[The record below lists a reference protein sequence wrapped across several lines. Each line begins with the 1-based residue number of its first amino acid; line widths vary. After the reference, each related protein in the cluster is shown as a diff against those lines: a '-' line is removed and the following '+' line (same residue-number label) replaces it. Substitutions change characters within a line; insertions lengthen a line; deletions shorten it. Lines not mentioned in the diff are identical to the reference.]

1 MIDQRKEEHL
11 EGDFVVHTVQGPVPA
26 DVLGF
31 TLPHEHIMVDFGGA
45 ATAGKHRYDA
55 NKVIEMMLPYLQA
68 VAARGVRS
76 FFECTPNFLGR
87 DPEIFRT
94 LSEKSGLNIVTNTG
108 LYNNQYLPEYAK
120 EQSAERLA
128 EAWIAEFV
136 EGIDGSGI
144 KPGFIKTAVNPQPTE
159 LDLKLIHAAA
169 LAHKETGLTIATHT
183 CTADAAEAIV
193 QILDQ
198 HQVDPARWIF
208 VHAHVEE
215 DFSRV
220 LALAQTGIWIEL
232 DGLAWGG
239 DEDHADK
246 LMKLLEHGYVGQILL
261 SQDAGWYNIG
271 EENGGKVI
279 PYTRLQAEFLPLLGA
294 RGVDSPTL
302 DKITRLNPANAFGLW
317 SQHL

>member
-1 MIDQRKEEHL
+1 MDDLRKEPVA
-11 EGDFVVHTVQGPVPA
+11 DDRIVHTVCGPVPA
-26 DVLGF
+26 NELGF

-45 ATAGKHRYDA
+45 TTAGKHRYDA
-55 NKVIEMMLPYLQA
+55 QNVIEVMLPYLQA
-68 VAARGVRS
+68 IVAQGVQT

-94 LSEKSGLNIVTNTG
+94 LSEQSGLNIVTNTG

-120 EQSAERLA
+120 TQSAEQLA
-128 EAWIAEFV
+128 EAWVAEFV
-136 EGIDGSGI
+136 GGIDGSGI
-144 KPGFIKTAVNPQPTE
+144 KPGFIKTAVNPQPTA

-169 LAHKETGLTIATHT
+169 LAHKQTGLTIATHT
-183 CTADAAEAIV
+183 CTADAAEKIV

-198 HQVDPARWIF
+198 HQVDPSRWIF

-215 DFSRV
+215 AFDRV

-239 DEDHADK
+239 DEDHAQK
-246 LMKLLEHGYVGQILL
+246 LMMLLEHGYEDQILL

-279 PYTRLQAEFLPLLGA
+279 PYTRLQAEFLPMLAA
-294 RGVDSPTL
+294 RGVDSATL
-302 DKITRLNPANAFGLW
+302 GKITRFNPANAFGMR
-317 SQHL
+317 

>member
-1 MIDQRKEEHL
+1 MNNQGNEEL
-11 EGDFVVHTVQGPVPA
+11 VVREHVVQTVCGSVPA
-26 DVLGF
+26 SELGF

-45 ATAGKHRYDA
+45 VTAGKHRYDA
-55 NKVIEMMLPYLQA
+55 DNVIEIMLPYLQA
-68 VAARGVRS
+68 AAAQGVHT

-94 LSEKSGLNIVTNTG
+94 LSERSGLNIVTNTG

-120 EQSAERLA
+120 TQNAERLA
-128 EAWIAEFV
+128 EAWIAEFMD
-136 EGIDGSGI
+136 GIEGSGI
-144 KPGFIKTAVNPQPTE
+144 KPGFIKTAVNPQPTA

-183 CTADAAEAIV
+183 CTADAAQAIV
-193 QILDQ
+193 RILNQ
-198 HQVDPARWIF
+198 YQVDPSRWIF

-239 DEDHADK
+239 DEDHVHK
-246 LMKLLEHGYVGQILL
+246 LMALLEHGYEDQILL
-261 SQDAGWYNIG
+261 SQDAGWYHIG
-271 EENGGKVI
+271 EEAGGAVI
-279 PYTRLQAEFLPLLGA
+279 PYTRLQAEFLPLLAA
-294 RGVDSPTL
+294 RGVDSAMI
-302 DKITRLNPANAFGLW
+302 DKITRLNPANAFGLR
-317 SQHL
+317 

>member
-1 MIDQRKEEHL
+1 MTKQRNEKEVA
-11 EGDFVVHTVQGPVPA
+11 GDPLVYTVRGPVPA
-26 DVLGF
+26 RELGF

-45 ATAGKHRYDA
+45 ETAGKHRYDA
-55 NKVIEMMLPYLQA
+55 QNVIEVMQPYLQA
-68 VAARGVRS
+68 VAAQGMQT

-94 LSEKSGLNIVTNTG
+94 LSEQTGLNIVTNTG

-120 EQSAERLA
+120 EQSAEQLA
-128 EAWIAEFV
+128 EGWVAEFTQ
-136 EGIDGSGI
+136 GIEVTGI
-144 KPGFIKTAVNPQPTE
+144 KPGFIKTAVNPQPTT

-169 LAHKETGLTIATHT
+169 LAHNKTGLTIATHT
-183 CTADAAEAIV
+183 CTADAATEIV
-193 QILDQ
+193 KILDQ
-198 HQVDPARWIF
+198 HQVDPSRWIF

-215 DFSRV
+215 DFDRV

-239 DEDHADK
+239 DEDHAQK
-246 LMKLLEHGYVGQILL
+246 LIKLLEHGYEDQILL

-279 PYTRLQAEFLPLLGA
+279 PYTRLQAEFLPLLKA
-294 RGVDSPTL
+294 HEIDNVTI
-302 DKITRLNPANAFGLW
+302 DKITRLNPARAFGMR
-317 SQHL
+317 